1 MTPRQL
7 AVEQL
12 LSHKLNGLPSQQASV
27 IRPQSVDTIS
37 AVNFK
42 SPEAGPSAGQDV
54 HLNGDHT
61 GDHSVALPGGLQVLK
76 LQSCVVKSMT
86 TFVPFVTTFGSFILA
101 GCFSCN
107 HALPHN
113 IAWLCIAWLCIAWL
127 CMLCI
132 ELHCFALHC
141 IALHCNT

>member
-27 IRPQSVDTIS
+27 IRPQSVDAIS
-37 AVNFK
+37 AVGFK

-54 HLNGDHT
+54 DLNGDHMYT

-76 LQSCVVKSMT
+76 LQAC
-86 TFVPFVTTFGSFILA
+86 LA
-101 GCFSCN
+101 INGQ
-107 HALPHN
+107 
-113 IAWLCIAWLCIAWL
+113 LCILPLAVLY
-127 CMLCI
+127 
-132 ELHCFALHC
+132 
-141 IALHCNT
+141 